1 MSIFNSL
8 TASELGDMIG
18 QGKIDPVELTEY
30 FLSQIELSP
39 VGKKIYSTVTSRLAI
54 EQAKASK
61 LRANTGRRLSSLDGV
76 PISWKDLFDIAG
88 YPCEAGSELLA
99 GRVANKNSEVYGFA
113 EAHGLICLG
122 KTHMSELAFS
132 GLGLNPVRETP
143 PCVNYPKSVP
153 GGSSSGAATSVAFG
167 LAAAGIGSDTGGSVR
182 IPAAWN
188 DLVGFKTTADRLS
201 RNGVV
206 PLCSRFDTV
215 GPLVKSVEDAS
226 RLFGI
231 MEGREILLPAPIS
244 MKGLTFGILKNVAMD
259 NVMDLPKKAFNNS
272 IDKFKKAGAIVSEI
286 SVPSVDEAM
295 DLTGFLYSPEAYAT
309 WKDKIEKSPD
319 LMFSKILERFRSG
332 ADVLAADFIF
342 AWNKLIELR
351 HQYSAAVQMYDA
363 VLIPT
368 SPIIPPEVDRLMT
381 DGEFYNLQNLLAL
394 RNTRIGNL
402 MGGCSITLPTD
413 IPSCG
418 LLVMGM
424 PNQEERLLRLAQAC
438 ELVLST
444 NY

>member
-1 MSIFNSL
+1 MSDFNSL

-18 QGKIDPVELTEY
+18 QGKIDPVELTEH
-30 FLSQIELSP
+30 FLSQIKLSP
-39 VGKKIYSTVTSRLAI
+39 VGKKIYSTVTSQLAM

-61 LRANTGRRLSSLDGV
+61 MRADNGRRLSSLDGV

-99 GRVANKNSEVYGFA
+99 GRVANKNSEVYNFA

-132 GLGLNPVRETP
+132 GLGLNPIRETP
-143 PCVNYPKSVP
+143 PCFNYPDSVP

-167 LAAAGIGSDTGGSVR
+167 LASAGIGSDTGGSVR

-188 DLVGFKTTADRLS
+188 DLVGLKTTAGRLS
-201 RNGVV
+201 LNGVV
-206 PLCSRFDTV
+206 PLCGRFDTV
-215 GPLVKSVEDAS
+215 GPLVKSVEDAA

-231 MEGREILLPAPIS
+231 MAGEEILLSKPIS
-244 MKGLTFGILKNVAMD
+244 MKGLTFGVLKNVAME

-272 IDKFKKAGAIVSEI
+272 IDKLKRAGARVSEI

-295 DLTGFLYSPEAYAT
+295 DLTGLLYSPEAYAT

-319 LMFSKILERFRSG
+319 LMFAKILERFRSG
-332 ADVLAADFIF
+332 ANVFATDFIC
-342 AWNKLIELR
+342 AWNKLIDLR
-351 HQYSAAVQMYDA
+351 HQYYSAVQSYDA

-368 SPIIPPEVDRLMT
+368 SPIMPPEVNRLMT
-381 DGEFYNLQNLLAL
+381 DGGFYNSQNLLAL

-418 LLVMGM
+418 FLVMGL
-424 PNQEERLLRLAQAC
+424 PNQEERVLRLAQAC

-444 NY
+444 NR

>member
-1 MSIFNSL
+1 MSDFNSL

-18 QGKIDPVELTEY
+18 QRKIDPIELTEH
-30 FLSQIELSP
+30 FLSQIELSS
-39 VGKKIYSTVTSRLAI
+39 VGKKIYSTVTSQLAL

-61 LRANTGRRLSSLDGV
+61 VRANSGRRLSSLDGV
-76 PISWKDLFDIAG
+76 PISWKDLFDIEG

-99 GRVANKNSEVYGFA
+99 GRLANQNCEVYNFA
-113 EAHGLICLG
+113 EAQGLICLG

-143 PCVNYPKSVP
+143 PCINYPECVP
-153 GGSSSGAATSVAFG
+153 GGSSSGAATSVSFG

-188 DLVGFKTTADRLS
+188 DLVGFKTTTGKLS
-201 RNGVV
+201 LDGVV

-215 GPLVKSVEDAS
+215 GPLTKSVEDAA

-231 MEGREILLPAPIS
+231 MAGRKLGLPAPKS
-244 MKGLTFGILKNVAMD
+244 VKGLTFGILKNVAME
-259 NVMDLPKKAFNNS
+259 NVADFPKKAFENS
-272 IDKFKKAGAIVSEI
+272 IDKLKKAGASVSGI
-286 SVPSVDEAM
+286 LVPSVDEAM
-295 DLTGFLYSPEAYAT
+295 ELTSLLYSPEAYAT
-309 WKDKIEKSPD
+309 WKHKIEKSPY
-319 LMFSKILERFRSG
+319 LMFPKILERFRSG
-332 ADVLAADFIF
+332 ANVLASDFIC
-342 AWNKLIELR
+342 AWDKLMGLR
-351 HQYSAAVQMYDA
+351 QQYFSAVKMYDA

-368 SPIIPPEVDRLMT
+368 SPIIPPELDRLMN
-381 DGEFYNLQNLLAL
+381 DGDFYNSQNLLAL

-418 LLVMGM
+418 LLIMGM

-438 ELVLST
+438 ELVLHR
-444 NY
+444 N

>member
-1 MSIFNSL
+1 MSDFNSL

-18 QGKIDPVELTEY
+18 QGEIDPVELTEH
-30 FLSQIELSP
+30 FLSRIETSP
-39 VGKKIYSTVTSRLAI
+39 IGKKIYSTVTSQLAL
-54 EQAKASK
+54 EQAKDAK
-61 LRANTGRRLSSLDGV
+61 KRAILGRRLSALDGV
-76 PISWKDLFDIAG
+76 PISWKDLFDIEG

-99 GRVANKNSEVYGFA
+99 GRLANQNCEVYKLA
-113 EAHGLICLG
+113 EAQGLICLG

-143 PCVNYPKSVP
+143 PCVNYPESVP
-153 GGSSSGAATSVAFG
+153 GGSSSGAATSVSFG

-188 DLVGFKTTADRLS
+188 DLVGLKTTAGKLS
-201 RNGVV
+201 LDGVV

-215 GPLVKSVEDAS
+215 GPLTKSVEDAA

-231 MEGREILLPAPIS
+231 MSGREIRLPAPKAV
-244 MKGLTFGILKNVAMD
+244 KGLKLGILKNVAME
-259 NVMDLPKKAFNNS
+259 NVVDLPKKAFES
-272 IDKFKKAGAIVSEI
+272 AIDKLKEAGASISEI
-286 SVPSVDEAM
+286 FVSSVDEAM

-309 WKDKIEKSPD
+309 WKHKIEKTPD
-319 LMFSKILERFRSG
+319 LMFTKILERFRSG
-332 ADVLAADFIF
+332 ANVLASDFIC
-342 AWNKLIELR
+342 AWDKLMDLR
-351 HQYSAAVQMYDA
+351 QQYYSAVKMYDA

-368 SPIIPPEVDRLMT
+368 SPIIPPELDRLMN
-381 DGEFYNLQNLLAL
+381 DGDFYNSQNLLAL

-418 LLVMGM
+418 LLIMGM
-424 PNQEERLLRLAQAC
+424 PSQEERLLRLAQAC
-438 ELVLST
+438 ELVLSR
-444 NY
+444 NQ